1 MFAIKFVLRNR
12 ATGLNMRYRDVHE
25 RHISA
30 KQREKLAADRATR
43 ATTEAEKEKARRWVE
58 AWGAVARVHPLRR
71 S

>member
-1 MFAIKFVLRNR
+1 M
-12 ATGLNMRYRDVHE
+12 GYRDVHE

-30 KQREKLAADRATR
+30 KQREKLAADRAMH
-43 ATTEAEKEKARRWVE
+43 AKTEAEKEKALRWVE